1 MDKIKILIV
10 IGSLD
15 YSNGIT
21 NYAINYYRKLDKN
34 KFEIDFVV
42 HDCIKNKF
50 YDLIIENGGKVFLLD
65 NIKFSKLPQ
74 IYKEVKKIMQNKK
87 YDIVHC
93 HLLNIAFLYFGL
105 AKKYGIQSRIIHS
118 HATKYAEKKTR
129 VFRNMILGKIGI
141 KMSTS
146 KFACSNLAGKFL
158 YKNKKFVIIN
168 NAINIDKFSFK
179 ESVRNKIRKN
189 LKINNEIV
197 IGHIG
202 RFSEQ
207 KNHKFL
213 VDLLYELNSKSS
225 KYKLVLLGDGHL
237 FNDIVEYSKNKG
249 VYDDICFIGNVDNPS
264 DYYNVFDLFALPS
277 LFEGLPVVGIEAQA
291 NGLPCI
297 FSDTITK
304 ELELNKNVYF
314 FPISEVSKWQEQI
327 ENINLIRCNQLSYK
341 LVNDYDINIQTEKLE
356 KSYIDS
362 IKSYKNERNI

>member
-1 MDKIKILIV
+1 MNKIKILIV

-21 NYAINYYRKLDKN
+21 NYAINYYRKIDKN

-50 YDLIIENGGKVFLLD
+50 YDLITENGGKVFFVD
-65 NIKFSKLPQ
+65 NIKVSKLPK
-74 IYKEVKKIMQNKK
+74 IYKEVDKIIKNKK
-87 YDIVHC
+87 YNIVHC
-93 HLLNIAFLYFGL
+93 HLLNIAFLYFAL
-105 AKKYGIQSRIIHS
+105 AKKYGVQSRIIHS

-141 KMSTS
+141 KMSTT
-146 KFACSNLAGKFL
+146 KFACSNLAGNFL
-158 YKNKKFVIIN
+158 YKNKKFIIIN
-168 NAINIDKFSFK
+168 NAIDIEKFSFK
-179 ESVRNKIRKN
+179 ESVRNKIREN
-189 LKINNEIV
+189 LKINNKTV

-213 VDLLYELNSKSS
+213 IDLLYKLNNENS

-237 FNDIVEYSKNKG
+237 FNDIIEYSKNKG

-264 DYYNVFDLFALPS
+264 DYYNAFDVFALPS

-291 NGLPCI
+291 NGLPCL

-304 ELELNKNVYF
+304 ELELNKNVCF
-314 FPISEVSKWQEQI
+314 FSINEINKWQEQI
-327 ENINLIRCNQLSYK
+327 ENGNDTRCDELSYK
-341 LVNDYDINIQTEKLE
+341 LVNDYDIDIQAEKLE
-356 KSYIDS
+356 KSYINS
-362 IKSYKNERNI
+362 LKY

>member
-34 KFEIDFVV
+34 KFEIDFIV

-50 YDLIIENGGKVFLLD
+50 YDLINKNGGEVFLID
-65 NIKFSKLPQ
+65 NITIRNLPK
-74 IYKEVKKIMQNKK
+74 IYKDVEKIIKNKK
-87 YDIVHC
+87 YDVVHC
-93 HLLNIAFLYFGL
+93 HLLNISFLYFSL
-105 AKKYGIQSRIIHS
+105 AKKYGIKTRIIHS

-129 VFRNMILGKIGI
+129 VLRNMILGKIGI
-141 KMSTS
+141 NMSTTR
-146 KFACSNLAGKFL
+146 FACSGLAGEFL
-158 YKNKKFVIIN
+158 YKNRKFVIIN
-168 NAINIDKFSFK
+168 NAINIDKFLFE
-179 ESVRNKIRKN
+179 ESIRNKIRKSFN
-189 LKINNEIV
+189 IKNEVV

-213 VDLLYELNSKSS
+213 IDLLYELNSNHI
-225 KYKLVLLGDGHL
+225 KYKLMLLGDGHL

-249 VYDDICFIGNVDNPS
+249 VYDDIYFIGNVDNPS
-264 DYYNVFDLFALPS
+264 DYYNAFDLFVLPS

-291 NGLPCI
+291 NGLPCF

-304 ELELNKNVYF
+304 ELELNKNVCF
-314 FPISEVSKWQEQI
+314 LPINELNTWKEQI
-327 ENINLIRCNQLSYK
+327 KNNKFSRCSDLSYK
-341 LVNDYDINIQTEKLE
+341 LRTNYDINIQAKKLE
-356 KSYIDS
+356 KSYVES
-362 IKSYKNERNI
+362 LKA